1 MWKKYPLKYKEETI
15 VSFNE
20 DEHRYF
26 VNGKEVISATTIIDR
41 GLIKP
46 NLLKWMINT
55 PMYKFKDLI
64 NSKLDNKEPIDRAG
78 LERMFKEARS
88 KTNNLKEDGALI
100 GSVVHG
106 LIEDFI
112 HKKEIP
118 TQSDPKVINCWN
130 MFLDWWNE
138 QGYEVIEI
146 EKKLFSKKHN
156 FVGTLD
162 LIVKDKSGKLVLID
176 IKTSNFISFG
186 YVLQANAYKFAYE
199 EETGNKIS
207 DAFCLRL
214 GKTDKKPE
222 IAPMPLNKKVFNA
235 FLGAK
240 YISEQLAESEYK

>member
-26 VNGKEVISATTIIDR
+26 VNGKEVKSATTIIDR

-46 NLLKWMINT
+46 RLLNWMITT

-64 NSKLDNKEPIDRAG
+64 NSKLDNNEPIDRAT
-78 LERMFKEARS
+78 LERIFKEARS
-88 KTNNLKEDGALI
+88 KTQNMKEDGALI

-112 HKKEIP
+112 HKKKIP
-118 TQSDPKVINCWN
+118 TQSDPKVVNCWN

-138 QGYEVIEI
+138 QGYEVVEI
-146 EKKLFSKKHN
+146 EKKLYSKKYN

-207 DAFCLRL
+207 SAFCLRL

-222 IAPMPLNKKVFNA
+222 IAPMPINKKMFNA

-240 YISEQLAESEYK
+240 YITEQMEESEYK